1 MITGKN
7 VVLRLRKEEELAI
20 LSERYNDILSRGDF
34 YPAGLSPL
42 AGVKKEFAEN
52 GCWSEQKGSLVI
64 CDKAGNALGLIAFFA
79 TAHYMDG
86 YEIGAIIF
94 DPEKRGKGIM
104 REALAL
110 FCAFLFETKK
120 IMRLQATHIEG
131 NTASAA
137 VLAKCGFQ
145 HEGLLR
151 KAVYHRGEYRN
162 LVMLSL
168 LRDDCRSLK
177 ETVAGL

>member
-1 MITGKN
+1 MLKGKN
-7 VVLRLRKEEELAI
+7 IVLRLRREDELAAI
-20 LSERYNDILSRGDF
+20 NDLYNDVLSRGDF
-34 YPAGLSPL
+34 YPAGLSAV

-64 CDKAGNALGLIAFFA
+64 CGKEGDILGLIAFFA

-94 DPEKRGKGIM
+94 DPEKRGKGVM
-104 REALAL
+104 SEALKM

-131 NTASAA
+131 NKASET
-137 VLAKCGFQ
+137 VLAKCGFKR
-145 HEGLLR
+145 EGVLR

-162 LVMLSL
+162 LMMLSI
-168 LRDDCRSLK
+168 LREDCKSLK
-177 ETVAGL
+177 ETIAGL